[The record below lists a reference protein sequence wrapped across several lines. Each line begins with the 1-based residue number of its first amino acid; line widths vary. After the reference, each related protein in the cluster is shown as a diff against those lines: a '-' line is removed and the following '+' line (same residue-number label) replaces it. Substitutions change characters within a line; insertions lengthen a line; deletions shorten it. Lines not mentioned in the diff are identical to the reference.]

1 MMVGTYQ
8 VAEAARR
15 TGGPVDEAQVKSVMW
30 IMEVMEVS
38 KSTRLKVCRSS
49 EGVKA
54 MAAGRDGLV
63 VNFTKRMG
71 SVTGVHVQKPPGVAD
86 VQLHRW
92 ASTG

>member
-1 MMVGTYQ
+1 
-8 VAEAARR
+8 
-15 TGGPVDEAQVKSVMW
+15 
-30 IMEVMEVS
+30 MEVMEVS